1 MKDER
6 LLHRVF
12 GPAARRATLLA
23 LFAAGVPL
31 HGVKITEYTVPTSS
45 SGPYTITSAYG
56 VLVFTEFNANKI
68 GFMTTAGFFQEKTI
82 PQANTGPTGIALGP
96 DNKVWFTEGTAGAV
110 NTLDETGNFGTPVTG
125 FSGPNQIV
133 GGADGRIWFTA
144 QSGDKIEALAAAQ
157 NAPASQELVAG
168 SGPLG
173 ITLSPGGE
181 LFYVLDTANQLCQCV
196 PGAPGCGCFSVTPP
210 LTPASGLRR
219 IVTDRSGQH
228 LWFTER
234 TANKIGTAFS
244 GTGGG
249 LVEYTVPTASSAP
262 LGITAGPDGNIW
274 FTEQN
279 GNKIGR
285 ITPAGVITE
294 YPIPTPGSG
303 PTSICVGPDG
313 NLYFT
318 ENSTSKIGKLEW
330 LIRGDVTDDGLVNV
344 ADVFYLIN
352 YLFAGG
358 PAPK

>member
-6 LLHRVF
+6 PLHRVF
-12 GPAARRATLLA
+12 GPAARRATLFA
-23 LFAAGVPL
+23 LFAAALPL
-31 HGVKITEYTVPTSS
+31 RGVKITEYTIPTSS
-45 SGPYTITSAYG
+45 SGPYTITSARG

-68 GFMTTAGFFQEKTI
+68 GFMTTSGVFDEKTI

-96 DNKVWFTEGTAGAV
+96 DNKIWFTEGTAGAV
-110 NTLDETGNFGTPVTG
+110 NTKDEFGTFGTPVTG

-133 GGADGRIWFTA
+133 GGADGRVWFTA
-144 QSGDKIEALAAAQ
+144 QSGGKIEALAATM
-157 NAPASQELVAG
+157 NAPPSEELSPG

-173 ITLSPGGE
+173 ITLDPGGM
-181 LFYVLDTANQLCQCV
+181 LYCLLDTDNKICECW
-196 PGAPGCGCFSVTPP
+196 PGHLYCGCFINTPP

-219 IVTDRSGQH
+219 IVLDRSGH
-228 LWFTER
+228 PWFTER
-234 TANKIGTAFS
+234 TANKIGTLPLS
-244 GTGGG
+244 GSA
-249 LVEYTVPTASSAP
+249 LVEYTVPTAGSAP

-274 FTEQN
+274 FTEQV

-294 YPIPTPGSG
+294 YPIPTPNSG
-303 PTSICVGPDG
+303 PTSITVGPDG

-330 LIRGDVTDDGLVNV
+330 LIRGDVTDDGNVNV